1 MTRYDTTK
9 MYPLDATVGRWL
21 GRAASVAFWALMA
34 WVMFN

>member
-9 MYPLDATVGRWL
+9 MYHLDATVGRWL
-21 GRAASVAFWALMA
+21 GRAAAVAFRVGMA